1 METKPRFVDEFGGAK
16 AVEGTVPKQFACEAY
31 QKDFLAKLTDATVLD
46 SERIDEIRGLL
57 GDGKKVKAEDLV
69 RILPR
74 FLQAEISSDQTRIP
88 HIEEVRGIRKLD
100 IDFQKGTGAK
110 PSSPRMNR
118 LPGPCGTRGGGDK
131 KRRRRHRDKWAFA
144 GNPASGTNSA
154 MMA

>member
-46 SERIDEIRGLL
+46 SERIDEVRGLL

-74 FLQAEISSDQTRIP
+74 FLQAEISSDQTRIRP
-88 HIEEVRGIRKLD
+88 HRR
-100 IDFQKGTGAK
+100 
-110 PSSPRMNR
+110 SPGHTKARYR
-118 LPGPCGTRGGGDK
+118 LPEGYRGEALVAPHESPSGSL
-131 KRRRRHRDKWAFA
+131 RDSRWR
-144 GNPASGTNSA
+144 G
-154 MMA
+154 